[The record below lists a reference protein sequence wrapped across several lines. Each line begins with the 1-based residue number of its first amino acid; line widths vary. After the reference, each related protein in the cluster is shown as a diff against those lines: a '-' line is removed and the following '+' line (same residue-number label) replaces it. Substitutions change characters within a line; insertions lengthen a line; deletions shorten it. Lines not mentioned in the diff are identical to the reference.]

1 MVGGI
6 RDITDLKIALEK
18 IQLRDRQ
25 LAEVSFYNSH
35 KVRAPLARL
44 MGLVQVL
51 CLDHDTSHEE
61 LLQLLDNIKSSAEEL
76 DYLIK
81 NINQTLH

>member
-6 RDITDLKIALEK
+6 KDVTDLQLALEK
-18 IQLRDRQ
+18 IRLRERQ

-35 KVRAPLARL
+35 KVRAPVARL
-44 MGLVQVL
+44 MGLVQIL
-51 CLDHDTSHEE
+51 RLDQEMPREE
-61 LLQLLDNIKSSAEEL
+61 HVQLLEKIRTAAEEL

-81 NINQTLH
+81 NINMILH